1 MTVVFNNIPIINLV
15 NEFRE
20 YYRIFQDKNFVSQFK
35 RRKILPIKAPGI
47 IWLRMPNDFL
57 TFVLQRIFLGF
68 ESYLYYAIWYKGN
81 EMGIYSN
88 IRQYLEKPFLLDRNL
103 VKAMFDKL
111 PVKIKSKYS
120 LRNYDGGLY
129 NKTKEIYKKI
139 RNPLFHGK
147 QITSGFNN
155 EYFSILEHF
164 HKLYQWINTWDPKE
178 I

>member
-1 MTVVFNNIPIINLV
+1 MTVVFRNIPIINLL

-20 YYRIFQDKNFVSQFK
+20 YYRIFQDRDFVSQFK

-68 ESYLYYAIWYKGN
+68 ESYLYYAIWHKGH
-81 EMGIYSN
+81 EMGIYSD
-88 IRQYLEKPFLLDRNL
+88 IKQYSEDPFRLGGSL
-103 VKAMFDKL
+103 VEVKFDKL
-111 PVKIKSKYS
+111 PAKIKEEYS
-120 LRNYDGGLY
+120 LRNYNKDLY
-129 NKTKEIYKKI
+129 SKTEKIYKEV

-155 EYFSILEHF
+155 EYFSIVKHF
-164 HKLYQWINTWDPKE
+164 YKLYQWVDTWGPKE